1 MKSDSY
7 QYIEIKGLKIAYQ
20 RQGQGE
26 PMLLVHGTT
35 AYSFIWDTLVPGLS
49 PSFDTIAIDL
59 LGGGRS
65 DKPHQADYSIF
76 AQAEIIHNFIQALGL
91 KTIHLVS
98 HGTGGGIAQVMA
110 VRYPEQLKDMV
121 FINPFGFE
129 KWPVQPVDMMKVPFI
144 WDIAVAMFDLG
155 FFRLVIERGVY
166 YKDRVTDE
174 VMSLFSE
181 PLKTREGKYGFVQLA
196 KSLNSRRLT
205 DLRKELHRL
214 DMPVLI
220 IRGEADPYLGPQIS
234 QTLHDEI
241 RGSTLV
247 KIKTGGHFIQL
258 DEPDKLVGLIKGF
271 VSGSRENQ
279 LDKGKGH

>member
-1 MKSDSY
+1 MKSENY
-7 QYIEIKGLKIAYQ
+7 QYAEISGARIAYQ

-26 PMLLVHGTT
+26 PMLLLHGTT
-35 AYSFIWDTLVPGLS
+35 AYSFIWDPLVPGLS
-49 PSFDTIAIDL
+49 QSFDVIAMDL

-65 DKPHQADYSIF
+65 DKPQRADYSIF
-76 AQAEIIHNFIQALGL
+76 AQAEIIHNLIPALGL
-91 KTIHLVS
+91 KTVHLVS

-129 KWPVQPVDMMKVPFI
+129 KWPVQPANMLRVPFI

-174 VMSLFSE
+174 VMRMFSD
-181 PLKTREGKYGFVQLA
+181 PLKTRDGKYGFVQLA
-196 KSLNSRRLT
+196 KSLNSRRLA
-205 DLRKELHRL
+205 DLKKELRGL

-220 IRGEADPYLGPQIS
+220 IRGEADLYLGPQIS
-234 QTLHDEI
+234 QTLHNEI

-247 KIKTGGHFIQL
+247 QIKTGGHFIQL
-258 DEPDKLVGLIKGF
+258 DEPDKLVGLIKDF

-279 LDKGKGH
+279 LGKGRGH

>member
-1 MKSDSY
+1 
-7 QYIEIKGLKIAYQ
+7 
-20 RQGQGE
+20 
-26 PMLLVHGTT
+26 MLLVHGTT
-35 AYSFIWDTLVPGLS
+35 AYSFIWDTLAPGLS
-49 PSFDTIAIDL
+49 PSFDIIAIDL

-234 QTLHDEI
+234 RTLNEEI

-247 KIKTGGHFIQL
+247 QIKTGGHFIQL
-258 DEPDKLVGLIKGF
+258 DEPDKLASLIKDFISGS
-271 VSGSRENQ
+271 SGSRM
-279 LDKGKGH
+279 GKEGSK